1 VNTTKSEIDYMKRIF
16 DSKRIQKMNDQ
27 EEKVK
32 YLEYEAES
40 LKVKIENCAT
50 QDNMEKVKE
59 SLKSYAQ
66 LNIVQEIRDDM

>member
-1 VNTTKSEIDYMKRIF
+1 MNTTKSEIDYMKRIF
-16 DSKRIQKMNDQ
+16 DGKRIQKMNDQ

-50 QDNMEKVKE
+50 
-59 SLKSYAQ
+59 
-66 LNIVQEIRDDM
+66 